1 MPGVRTSSF
10 TYSNPGGMTVGD
22 NYTSSEL
29 VLQVWPY
36 YFLFK
41 PTNGI
46 LSLNISAAPASA
58 STYTVTL
65 TATDG
70 CGL

>member
-1 MPGVRTSSF
+1 
-10 TYSNPGGMTVGD
+10 MTVGD